1 MLGFVSSLS
10 VFDAFKPCWLK
21 CLCQASS
28 PLECSLLNLQ
38 FLHGRRSLVSSSYHS
53 DLHRCSRVVHIE
65 PFITTDNE
73 RFLAEVSTTQ
83 VPTTG
88 VSTTE
93 MFTVGVSPD
102 INSDEYYYQ
111 SSESKNGFFP
121 NAELDMHPVEHCTNM
136 R

>member
-1 MLGFVSSLS
+1 MVKEVWCHRHTTVTCTDAVESSTS
-10 VFDAFKPCWLK
+10 NP
-21 CLCQASS
+21 S
-28 PLECSLLNLQ
+28 
-38 FLHGRRSLVSSSYHS
+38 
-53 DLHRCSRVVHIE
+53 
-65 PFITTDNE
+65 ITTDNE